1 MMHELMKNWRIQ
13 AGMTQAEL
21 ADKLFMTPQA
31 ISLMENGK
39 RTIQY
44 NVFEKIAAIFEKEII
59 FYTCDRPYLKPLNEE
74 LLQREVIPEFTEKI
88 GLIHLDEED
97 VRHVFSS
104 GPGYFA
110 KSQNIIFEEALENLF
125 LRFKEEHTHL
135 SKASSIL
142 IQFEGPNNSSFEH
155 LDSTSEE
162 LYKYISKEA
171 NVIIGCRINDTESH
185 GFTLRL
191 MAAGY

>member
-1 MMHELMKNWRIQ
+1 MHELMKNWRIK

-21 ADKLFMTPQA
+21 AEKLFMTPQA
-31 ISLMENGK
+31 VSLMENGK

-44 NVFEKIAAIFEKEII
+44 SLFEKIAAIFEKEII
-59 FYTCDRPYLKPLNEE
+59 FYTCDKPYLKPLNEE
-74 LLQREVIPEFTEKI
+74 LLQQEVIPEFTEKI
-88 GLIHLDEED
+88 GLIHIYEED

-125 LRFKEEHTHL
+125 LRFKDEKTNL
-135 SKASSIL
+135 TQASSIL
-142 IQFEGPNNSSFEH
+142 IQLEGPNNFSFEH
-155 LDSTSEE
+155 LDLTSEE

-171 NVIIGCRINDTESH
+171 NVIIGCRVNDTESR
-185 GFTLRL
+185 GFTFRL